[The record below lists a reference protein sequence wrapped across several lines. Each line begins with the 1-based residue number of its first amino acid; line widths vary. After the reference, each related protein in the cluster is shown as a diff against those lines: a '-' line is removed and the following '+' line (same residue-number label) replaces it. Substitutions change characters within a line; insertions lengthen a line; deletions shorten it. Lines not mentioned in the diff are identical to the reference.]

1 MTPRDLASETAS
13 ALDANRGRSLLTVLG
28 IVIGI
33 AAVIAMTSLIG
44 GIRNALVGELGLDA
58 ARRIDISTYANGG
71 LDQDDLDTLELL
83 LPEFEFVS
91 GSYSLYGQIGVA
103 EDNLGSSVFGCDENY
118 LTANGLKV
126 SRGRMWTDEEAATGE
141 RVCLLTPDGMRQI
154 FGDREA
160 DPAGKSVVINNVS
173 FTVIGVVDSAMYTG
187 SDGYTFVWAPLQT
200 LQTRMGF
207 ANQPYD
213 NAYGFAHEGIDIDA
227 LVERTRTQVA
237 KIKNIPDDEIESTV
251 YVSSMK
257 SSIDALNAY
266 MNSFSLIL
274 VSVAGIS
281 LLVGGIGI
289 MNMMLTN
296 VTERIRE
303 IGLRRALGATR
314 GDITTQFLAESI
326 AISVAGGI
334 IGVAAGYGGSWALAV
349 LASSSGL
356 VSSLGVAEGTALT
369 PAVSLDA
376 VAIAC
381 GICVLVG
388 LVFGYYPARR
398 AAKLDPVEALR
409 YQ

>member
-44 GIRNALVGELGLDA
+44 GIRNSLVGELGLDA
-58 ARRIDISTYANGG
+58 ARRINIYAPFTMDEGDVEA
-71 LDQDDLDTLELL
+71 LATA
-83 LPEFEFVS
+83 LPDYEFVTGAYMGSIDASAPDGQLMLTVS
-91 GSYSLYGQIGVA
+91 GG
-103 EDNLGSSVFGCDENY
+103 DDNY
-118 LTANGLKV
+118 LRADGIKV
-126 SRGRMWTDEEAATGE
+126 VRGRTWSAEEAEGAAQVALVTQD
-141 RVCLLTPDGMRQI
+141 VMRQL
-154 FGDREA
+154 FGNPDA
-160 DPAGKSVVINNVS
+160 DPTGKSIKMGSPSYTIV
-173 FTVIGVVDSAMYTG
+173 GVVEDTSMMSSG
-187 SDGYTFVWAPLQT
+187 DGYGNAWVPPKTAKDRLGMGRFGLNSVV
-200 LQTRMGF
+200 GF
-207 ANQPYD
+207 AR
-213 NAYGFAHEGIDIDA
+213 EGVDVEA
-227 LVERTRTQVA
+227 LVERTKTQLA
-237 KIKNIPDDEIESTV
+237 KMGGIPEDQVDDTI

-257 SSIDALNAY
+257 AVIDSLNSY
-266 MNSFSLIL
+266 MNSFSLMMG
-274 VSVAGIS
+274 SVAGIS

-314 GDITTQFLAESI
+314 GDITAQFLWESI

-334 IGVAAGYGGSWALAV
+334 IGVAIGYAGSWALAY
-349 LASSSGL
+349 LASTSGLLGTMGASSS
-356 VSSLGVAEGTALT
+356 VT

-376 VAIAC
+376 VGIAT
-381 GICVLVG
+381 GICVLIG

-398 AAKLDPVEALR
+398 AARLDPVEALR

>member
-44 GIRNALVGELGLDA
+44 GIRNSLVGELGLDA
-58 ARRIDISTYANGG
+58 ARRINIYSPFTMDEGDVEALATA
-71 LDQDDLDTLELL
+71 
-83 LPEFEFVS
+83 LPDYEFVTGAYMGSIDASAPDGQLMLTVS
-91 GSYSLYGQIGVA
+91 GGDDNYLRADGIKVVRGRTWSAEEAEGAAQVA
-103 EDNLGSSVFGCDENY
+103 LVTQDVMRQLFGNPDADPTGKSIKMGSSSYTIVGVVEDTSMMSSGDGYGNAWVPPKTAKDRLGMGRFGLN
-118 LTANGLKV
+118 
-126 SRGRMWTDEEAATGE
+126 
-141 RVCLLTPDGMRQI
+141 
-154 FGDREA
+154 
-160 DPAGKSVVINNVS
+160 SVV
-173 FTVIGVVDSAMYTG
+173 
-187 SDGYTFVWAPLQT
+187 
-200 LQTRMGF
+200 GF
-207 ANQPYD
+207 AR
-213 NAYGFAHEGIDIDA
+213 EGVDVEA
-227 LVERTRTQVA
+227 LVERTKTQLA
-237 KIKNIPDDEIESTV
+237 KMGGIPEDQVDGTI

-257 SSIDALNAY
+257 AVIDSLNSY
-266 MNSFSLIL
+266 MNSFSLMMG
-274 VSVAGIS
+274 SVAGIS

-314 GDITTQFLAESI
+314 GDITAQFLWESI

-334 IGVAAGYGGSWALAV
+334 IGVAIGYAGSWALAY
-349 LASSSGL
+349 LASTSGLLGTMGASSS
-356 VSSLGVAEGTALT
+356 VT

-376 VAIAC
+376 VGIAT
-381 GICVLVG
+381 GICVLIG

-398 AAKLDPVEALR
+398 AARLDPVEALR

>member
-44 GIRNALVGELGLDA
+44 GIRNSLVGELGLDA
-58 ARRIDISTYANGG
+58 ARRINIYAPFTMDEGDVEA
-71 LDQDDLDTLELL
+71 LATA
-83 LPEFEFVS
+83 LPDYEFVTGAYMGSIDASAPDGQLMLTVS
-91 GSYSLYGQIGVA
+91 GG
-103 EDNLGSSVFGCDENY
+103 DDNY
-118 LTANGLKV
+118 LRADGIKV
-126 SRGRMWTDEEAATGE
+126 VRGRAWSAEEAAGAAQVALVTQD
-141 RVCLLTPDGMRQI
+141 VMRQL
-154 FGDREA
+154 FGNPDA
-160 DPAGKSVVINNVS
+160 DPTGKSIKMGSSSYTIV
-173 FTVIGVVDSAMYTG
+173 GVVEDTSMMSSG
-187 SDGYTFVWAPLQT
+187 DGYGNAWVPPKTAKDRLGMGRFGLNSVV
-200 LQTRMGF
+200 GF
-207 ANQPYD
+207 AR
-213 NAYGFAHEGIDIDA
+213 EGVDVEA
-227 LVERTRTQVA
+227 LVERTKTQLA
-237 KIKNIPDDEIESTV
+237 KMGGIPEDQVDDTI

-257 SSIDALNAY
+257 AVIDSLNSY
-266 MNSFSLIL
+266 MNSFSLMMG
-274 VSVAGIS
+274 SVAGIS

-314 GDITTQFLAESI
+314 GDITAQFLWESI

-334 IGVAAGYGGSWALAV
+334 IGVAIGYAGSWALAY
-349 LASSSGL
+349 LASTSGLLGTMGASSS
-356 VSSLGVAEGTALT
+356 VT

-376 VAIAC
+376 VGIAT
-381 GICVLVG
+381 GICVLIG

-398 AAKLDPVEALR
+398 AARLDPVEALR

>member
-44 GIRNALVGELGLDA
+44 GIRNSLVGELGLDA
-58 ARRIDISTYANGG
+58 ARRIDIHAPFTMDEDDVEALATALPDYEFVTGAYMGSIDASAPNGQLMLTVSGGDDNYLRANG
-71 LDQDDLDTLELL
+71 T
-83 LPEFEFVS
+83 
-91 GSYSLYGQIGVA
+91 
-103 EDNLGSSVFGCDENY
+103 
-118 LTANGLKV
+118 KV
-126 SRGRMWTDEEAATGE
+126 VRGRTWSAEEAEGAAQVALVTQD
-141 RVCLLTPDGMRQI
+141 VMRQL
-154 FGDREA
+154 FGDPDA
-160 DPAGKSVVINNVS
+160 DPAGKSIKMGSSSYTIV
-173 FTVIGVVDSAMYTG
+173 GVVEDTSMTSSG
-187 SDGYTFVWAPLQT
+187 DGYGNAWVPPKTAKDRLGMGRFGLNSVV
-200 LQTRMGF
+200 GF
-207 ANQPYD
+207 AR
-213 NAYGFAHEGIDIDA
+213 EGVDVEA
-227 LVERTRTQVA
+227 LVERTKTQLA
-237 KIKNIPDDEIESTV
+237 KMGGIPEDQADDTI

-257 SSIDALNAY
+257 AIIDSLNSY
-266 MNSFSLIL
+266 MNSFSLMMG
-274 VSVAGIS
+274 SVAGIS

-314 GDITTQFLAESI
+314 GDITAQFLWESI

-334 IGVAAGYGGSWALAV
+334 IGVAIGYAGSWALAY
-349 LASSSGL
+349 LASTSGFLGTMGASSS
-356 VSSLGVAEGTALT
+356 VT

-376 VAIAC
+376 VGIAT
-381 GICVLVG
+381 GICVLIG

-398 AAKLDPVEALR
+398 AARLDPVEALR

>member
-44 GIRNALVGELGLDA
+44 GIRNSLVGELGLDA
-58 ARRIDISTYANGG
+58 ARRINIYAPFTMDEGDVEA
-71 LDQDDLDTLELL
+71 LATA
-83 LPEFEFVS
+83 LPDYEFVTGAYMGSIDASAPDGQLMLTVS
-91 GSYSLYGQIGVA
+91 GG
-103 EDNLGSSVFGCDENY
+103 DDNY
-118 LTANGLKV
+118 LRADGIKV
-126 SRGRMWTDEEAATGE
+126 VRGRTWSAEEAAGAAQVALVTQD
-141 RVCLLTPDGMRQI
+141 VMRQL
-154 FGDREA
+154 FGNPDA
-160 DPAGKSVVINNVS
+160 DPTGKSIKMGSSSYTIV
-173 FTVIGVVDSAMYTG
+173 GVVEDTSMMSSG
-187 SDGYTFVWAPLQT
+187 DGYGNAWVPPKTAKDRLGMGRFGLNSVV
-200 LQTRMGF
+200 GF
-207 ANQPYD
+207 AR
-213 NAYGFAHEGIDIDA
+213 EGVDVEA
-227 LVERTRTQVA
+227 LVERTKTQLA
-237 KIKNIPDDEIESTV
+237 KMGGIPEDQVDGTI

-257 SSIDALNAY
+257 AVIDSLNSY
-266 MNSFSLIL
+266 MNSFSLMMG
-274 VSVAGIS
+274 SVAGIS

-314 GDITTQFLAESI
+314 GDITAQFLWESI

-334 IGVAAGYGGSWALAV
+334 IGVAIGYAGSWALAY
-349 LASSSGL
+349 LASTSGLLGTMGASSS
-356 VSSLGVAEGTALT
+356 VT

-376 VAIAC
+376 VGIAT
-381 GICVLVG
+381 GICVLIG

-398 AAKLDPVEALR
+398 AARLDPVEALR

>member
-44 GIRNALVGELGLDA
+44 GIRNSLVGELGLDA
-58 ARRIDISTYANGG
+58 ARRINIYAPFTMDEGDVEA
-71 LDQDDLDTLELL
+71 LATA
-83 LPEFEFVS
+83 LPDYEFVTGAYMGSIDASAPDGQLMLTVS
-91 GSYSLYGQIGVA
+91 GGDDNYLRADGIKVVRGRTWSAEEAEGAAQVA
-103 EDNLGSSVFGCDENY
+103 LVTQDVMRQLFGNPDADPTGKSIKMGSSSYTIVGVVEDTSMMSSDDGYGNAWVPPKTAKDRLGMGRFGLN
-118 LTANGLKV
+118 
-126 SRGRMWTDEEAATGE
+126 
-141 RVCLLTPDGMRQI
+141 
-154 FGDREA
+154 
-160 DPAGKSVVINNVS
+160 SVV
-173 FTVIGVVDSAMYTG
+173 
-187 SDGYTFVWAPLQT
+187 
-200 LQTRMGF
+200 GF
-207 ANQPYD
+207 AR
-213 NAYGFAHEGIDIDA
+213 EGVDVEA
-227 LVERTRTQVA
+227 LVERTKTQLA
-237 KIKNIPDDEIESTV
+237 KMGGIPEDQVDGTI

-257 SSIDALNAY
+257 AVIDSLNSY
-266 MNSFSLIL
+266 MNSFSLMMG
-274 VSVAGIS
+274 SVAGIS

-314 GDITTQFLAESI
+314 GDITAQFLWESI

-334 IGVAAGYGGSWALAV
+334 IGVAIGYAGSWALAY
-349 LASSSGL
+349 LASTSGLLGTMGASSS
-356 VSSLGVAEGTALT
+356 VT

-376 VAIAC
+376 VGIAT
-381 GICVLVG
+381 GICVLIG

-398 AAKLDPVEALR
+398 AARLDPVEALR

>member
-44 GIRNALVGELGLDA
+44 GIRNSLVGELGLDA
-58 ARRIDISTYANGG
+58 ARRINIYAPFTMDEGDVEA
-71 LDQDDLDTLELL
+71 LATA
-83 LPEFEFVS
+83 LPDYEFVTGAYMGSIDASAPDGQLMLTVS
-91 GSYSLYGQIGVA
+91 GG
-103 EDNLGSSVFGCDENY
+103 DDNY
-118 LTANGLKV
+118 LRADGIKV
-126 SRGRMWTDEEAATGE
+126 VRGRAWSAEEAAGAAQVALVTQN
-141 RVCLLTPDGMRQI
+141 VMRQL
-154 FGDREA
+154 FGNPDA
-160 DPAGKSVVINNVS
+160 DPTGKSIKMGSSSYTIV
-173 FTVIGVVDSAMYTG
+173 GVVEDTSMMSSG
-187 SDGYTFVWAPLQT
+187 DGYGNAWVPPKTAKDRLGMGRFGLNSVV
-200 LQTRMGF
+200 GF
-207 ANQPYD
+207 AR
-213 NAYGFAHEGIDIDA
+213 EGVDVEA
-227 LVERTRTQVA
+227 LVERTKTQLA
-237 KIKNIPDDEIESTV
+237 KMGGIPEDQVDDTI

-257 SSIDALNAY
+257 AVIDSLNSY
-266 MNSFSLIL
+266 MNSFSLMMG
-274 VSVAGIS
+274 SVAGIS

-314 GDITTQFLAESI
+314 GDITAQFLWESI

-334 IGVAAGYGGSWALAV
+334 IGVAIGYAGSWALAY
-349 LASSSGL
+349 LASTSGLLGTMGASSS
-356 VSSLGVAEGTALT
+356 VT

-376 VAIAC
+376 VGIAT
-381 GICVLVG
+381 GICVLIG

-398 AAKLDPVEALR
+398 AARLDPVEALR